1 MVFFLPCLFFLLYP
15 VSFSNISS
23 LKKQHGHQEFQQLER
38 KESSLLLNN
47 SDHPILYLYILRV
60 HLQSTGKISHGRD
73 WKIPSLVH
81 GPLIYPVFFDALCWL
96 GLFIMC
102 SISVHPWVLQEYIV
116 DSRDLRKV
124 MKGCVIQ
131 HRGDSKLRDTEEAE
145 ISVATLNLPQFDF
158 APLEA

>member
-1 MVFFLPCLFFLLYP
+1 MNPKPNMMQTGNKWITSVVFFLPCLFFLLYP

-81 GPLIYPVFFDALCWL
+81 GPMIYPIFFNALCWL
-96 GLFIMC
+96 GLFIMPIP
-102 SISVHPWVLQEYIV
+102 SQYIH
-116 DSRDLRKV
+116 
-124 MKGCVIQ
+124 GCFKNILLTPEIWGKWWRFVWYNI
-131 HRGDSKLRDTEEAE
+131 EA
-145 ISVATLNLPQFDF
+145 IPS
-158 APLEA
+158 